1 MMRDWASAPLAAVD
15 RALCAYAAKLTHTPT
30 KITDADLDGLRDA
43 GLDDRAL
50 HDATQII
57 GLFNYFPRIADGL
70 GIELEPLEL
79 VRAWG
84 ELGLEARVAPDP
96 ARDESGTIQAG

>member
-1 MMRDWASAPLAAVD
+1 MMRDWATAPLAEVD

-30 KITDADLDGLRDA
+30 KISDADLDGLRSV

-57 GLFNYFPRIADGL
+57 ALFNYFPRIADGL

-79 VRAWG
+79 IRAWG
-84 ELGLEARVAPDP
+84 ELGLTSKLEPDP
-96 ARDESGTIQAG
+96 ARDGSGPIRGG

>member
-1 MMRDWASAPLAAVD
+1 MRDWASAPLAMVD

-30 KITDADLDGLRDA
+30 EISNADLDGLRDA

-70 GIELEPLEL
+70 GIDLEPLEL

-84 ELGLEARVAPDP
+84 ELGLNSRLKPDP
-96 ARDESGTIQAG
+96 ARGRSGPIQDG

>member
-1 MMRDWASAPLAAVD
+1 MRDWATAPLASVD
-15 RALCAYAAKLTHTPT
+15 RALCEYAATLTRRPAE
-30 KITDADLDGLRDA
+30 IADADLDRLRNE

-57 GLFNYFPRIADGL
+57 ALFNYFPRLAEGL
-70 GIELEPLEL
+70 GIDLEPLEL

-84 ELGLEARVAPDP
+84 ELGLVAEAGPD
-96 ARDESGTIQAG
+96 ATLRD